1 MITLRVEI
9 MTAQR
14 MSEEDIEEP
23 EGWEDMTGTQ
33 RRTWCDEAV
42 SDMRNNLV
50 STSYSYPGDEG
61 E

>member
-14 MSEEDIEEP
+14 MTEEDIEEP
-23 EGWEDMTGTQ
+23 EGWADMTSKQ

-42 SDMRNNLV
+42 SDMRNNYV
-50 STSYSYPGDEG
+50 STSYSYPGDE
-61 E
+61 ED